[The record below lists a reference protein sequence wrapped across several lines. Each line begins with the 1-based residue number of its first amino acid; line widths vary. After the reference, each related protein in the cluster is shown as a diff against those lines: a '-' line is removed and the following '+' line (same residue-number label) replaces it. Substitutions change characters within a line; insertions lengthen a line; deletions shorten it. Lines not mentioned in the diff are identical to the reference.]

1 MKRRA
6 NDGSTYKLPIEL
18 PTAIFALSLLSSRNR
33 DGNYHSSLR
42 LLRLMSFYW
51 SRAFDDTHR
60 LWTIVDSR
68 GFAGYGYG
76 QRKVL
81 GPSIG
86 HGTLRDIASSYLNN
100 SVQGSYRRFG
110 PSGQYALPMKRS

>member
-6 NDGSTYKLPIEL
+6 NEHSCAIYKLPIEL
-18 PTAIFALSLLSSRNR
+18 LTAIFALSLLSSRNR

-68 GFAGYGYG
+68 GGLQAM
-76 QRKVL
+76 VM
-81 GPSIG
+81 
-86 HGTLRDIASSYLNN
+86 ASGKS
-100 SVQGSYRRFG
+100 
-110 PSGQYALPMKRS
+110 SGLPLDMILCEI